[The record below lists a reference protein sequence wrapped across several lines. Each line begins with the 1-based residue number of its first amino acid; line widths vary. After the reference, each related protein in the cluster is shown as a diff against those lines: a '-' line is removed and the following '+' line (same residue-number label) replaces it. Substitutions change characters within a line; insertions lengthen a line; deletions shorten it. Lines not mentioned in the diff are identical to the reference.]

1 MHGAQSIV
9 KMSII
14 MTIIVFSFIPIGRPG
29 EQKMEVL
36 FSVAIDIVERNIVH
50 GNGKIDIRQR
60 NRGRRQAEE

>member
-1 MHGAQSIV
+1 MHVAQSIV

-14 MTIIVFSFIPIGRPG
+14 MTIIVFSFIPIVRPG
-29 EQKMEVL
+29 EQKMEVP

-50 GNGKIDIRQR
+50 GNSKIDIRQR